1 MTGPEQEVEASRM
14 TEGKRVPAPNK
25 EEQLL

>member
-14 TEGKRVPAPNK
+14 TEGKRVPALKK
-25 EEQLL
+25 EEQIL